1 MPRDHTYYVYILASK
16 SRRLYVGMT
25 NSLEVRVWQHKSKSV
40 PGFTARYNIDR
51 LIYFA
56 DFSDVHQALD

>member
-1 MPRDHTYYVYILASK
+1 
-16 SRRLYVGMT
+16 MT